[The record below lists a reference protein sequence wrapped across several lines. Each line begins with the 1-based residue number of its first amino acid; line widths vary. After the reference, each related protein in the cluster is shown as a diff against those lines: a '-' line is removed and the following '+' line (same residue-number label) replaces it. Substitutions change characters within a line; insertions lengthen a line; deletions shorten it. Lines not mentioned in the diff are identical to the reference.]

1 MVDTKEELTVKINE
15 LLGLSLVSLDRMT
28 KEDLESLH
36 QAVSKKLEKTQI
48 PVKVLRRPLK
58 EVLDEKVLGKPVG
71 DFSLGE
77 ILEAIVGGEE
87 GPLGLG
93 FLPRARNI
101 LRSFK
106 EKNSKATA

>member
-1 MVDTKEELTVKINE
+1 MADTKEDLAAKINE

-28 KEDLESLH
+28 REDLESLY
-36 QAVSKKLEKTQI
+36 QAVSKKLEKNQI

-58 EVLDEKVLGKPVG
+58 DVLNENVLGKPVG

-77 ILEAIVGGEE
+77 LLEAIVGGEE

-93 FLPRARNI
+93 LLPRARNI
-101 LRSFK
+101 LHSFK
-106 EKNSKATA
+106 EKNSTSH